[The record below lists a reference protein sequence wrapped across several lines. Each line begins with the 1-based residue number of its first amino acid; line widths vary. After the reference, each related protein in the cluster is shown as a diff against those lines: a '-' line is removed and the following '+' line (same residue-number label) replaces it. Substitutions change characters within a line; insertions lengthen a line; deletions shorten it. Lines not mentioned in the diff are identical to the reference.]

1 MRTLNE
7 ILEGLATIRDQNRDL
22 IDDTTT
28 MLIYQDEVASAHGW
42 DKLKQF
48 SEAYAGSPLYLM
60 GRNGM
65 IYSRVSGTTMTLED
79 AVNEFTKYL
88 RDR

>member
-7 ILEGLATIRDQNRDL
+7 ILEGLAAIRDQNRDL

-28 MLIYQDEVASAHGW
+28 MLIYQDEIASAHGW

-48 SEAYAGSPLYLM
+48 SEAYAGSDLYLM

-65 IYSRVSGTTMTLED
+65 IYSRVSGTTMPLED
-79 AVNEFTKYL
+79 AVNEFAEYL
-88 RDR
+88 RNR

>member
-48 SEAYAGSPLYLM
+48 SEAYAGSSLYLM

-79 AVNEFTKYL
+79 AVNEFTEYL
-88 RDR
+88 RSR